1 MNQIVIQGIGYLAL
15 FFVILSFQ
23 RNKRNKIIFCLI
35 LAQILFTLHFYLL
48 HAWAAV
54 AMNAIATLRAVVFYQ
69 KDKKVWAENTVW
81 MYVFMGAF
89 ILAGL
94 VTRTNYSS
102 LLLIIATVIDTFA
115 LWKRSTRSIRFL
127 MLIPRPL
134 WFSYNLIVGS
144 YAGMTTE
151 VVALT
156 SILIGILRFDILNKN
171 SRLFRKS
178 VAVSVTSESKSML
191 SNIN

>member
-1 MNQIVIQGIGYLAL
+1 MNQVIIQGIGYVAL

-23 RNKRNKIIFCLI
+23 RNKRSKMLLYLIF
-35 LAQILFTLHFYLL
+35 AQILFTLHFFLL

-54 AMNAIATLRAVVFYQ
+54 AMNAIATLRAVIFYQ
-69 KDKKVWAENTVW
+69 KDKRIWAENTVW

-94 VTRTNYSS
+94 VTWTNYSS

-115 LWKRSTRSIRFL
+115 LWKSSAKSIRFL

-151 VVALT
+151 VIVFA
-156 SILIGILRFDILNKN
+156 SVLIGILRFDILDQKKN
-171 SRLFRKS
+171 LPLAHEVLPQSP
-178 VAVSVTSESKSML
+178 
-191 SNIN
+191 N

>member
-1 MNQIVIQGIGYLAL
+1 MNQIIIQGIGYIAL
-15 FFVILSFQ
+15 LSAILSFQ
-23 RNKRNKIIFCLI
+23 KSKRSKILLYQSI
-35 LAQILFTLHFYLL
+35 ANILFILHFSLL
-48 HAWAAV
+48 HAWTGV
-54 AMNAIATLRAVVFYQ
+54 AMNVLGALRAILFYQ
-69 KDKKVWAENTVW
+69 KDTKVWAQHTVW

-94 VTRTNYSS
+94 VTWTDYSS

-115 LWKRSTRSIRFL
+115 LWKSSAKSIRFL

-151 VVALT
+151 VIVFA
-156 SILIGILRFDILNKN
+156 SVLIGIVRFDILDQKKN
-171 SRLFRKS
+171 LPLAHEVLPQSP
-178 VAVSVTSESKSML
+178 
-191 SNIN
+191 N